1 MASQDLVP
9 VDPETL
15 ARDERTVWRGF
26 WRKVRATLGRVPFL
40 EDALAAY
47 FCAMDR
53 RTPTRVKA
61 VLMAALAYFVLPTDM
76 VPDFIAGFGFT
87 DDATVLAFAIG
98 AVAPA
103 IKERHRAQAREALQ
117 AGPPDEHRQPS

>member
-9 VDPETL
+9 VDPDAL

-26 WRKVRATLGRVPFL
+26 WSKVRATLGRVPFL

-47 FCAMDR
+47 FCAMDP

-61 VLMAALAYFVLPTDM
+61 VLMAALAYFVLPADM

-103 IKERHRAQAREALQ
+103 IKQRHRTRARDTLGQAATDDG
-117 AGPPDEHRQPS
+117 GPEG

>member
-103 IKERHRAQAREALQ
+103 IKERHRAQAREALK

>member
-117 AGPPDEHRQPS
+117 AGPPDERHQPS